1 MRSYEY
7 DFALNYHKIL
17 DLSINMCLK
26 CWAKVGFLLAWQRA
40 KARPG
45 WYMYMKFVLVF
56 WTSRH
61 TNYIITTVLYAGL
74 SDFVTQTT
82 ISPGHS
88 SVWLDLRDGS
98 QLDTNQL
105 VEAESSCW
113 FNAVCLGQSVGEEE
127 ILSIHFSLNES
138 EINRSCIKKV
148 GPGHW

>member
-1 MRSYEY
+1 
-7 DFALNYHKIL
+7 
-17 DLSINMCLK
+17 
-26 CWAKVGFLLAWQRA
+26 
-40 KARPG
+40 
-45 WYMYMKFVLVF
+45 MYMKFVLVF

-105 VEAESSCW
+105 VEAESSC
-113 FNAVCLGQSVGEEE
+113 
-127 ILSIHFSLNES
+127 
-138 EINRSCIKKV
+138 
-148 GPGHW
+148 